1 MFCVCLINAENPG
14 LFMPFMNIRRR
25 LFGSM
30 PVTSMYS
37 VVGFSFLL
45 LIVVA
50 LPGFL
55 SVR

>member
-1 MFCVCLINAENPG
+1 MCLINAENPF

-37 VVGFSFLL
+37 VVAFSFLL

-50 LPGFL
+50 SPAF
-55 SVR
+55 